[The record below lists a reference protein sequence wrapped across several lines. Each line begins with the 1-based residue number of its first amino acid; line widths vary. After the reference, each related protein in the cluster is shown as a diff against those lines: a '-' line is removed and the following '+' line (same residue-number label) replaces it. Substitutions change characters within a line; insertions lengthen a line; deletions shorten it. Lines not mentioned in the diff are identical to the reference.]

1 MGAEFA
7 IWALDKPEKITLTI
21 QSTKCFEKFQ
31 KMLLLLTSGL
41 TICCTGWLKSAT
53 IKTFYFSSCCFAVG
67 LSSVQFN
74 HNLSL
79 KINDIR
85 FAVYHSFSTRI
96 FFSSVGGKGF
106 SLYMDGA
113 LNLVLSTNLVPV
125 DCAQSLFILSSLF
138 FSLSSLCAFSTPSVW
153 SPAQLASTT
162 PACLLV

>member
-1 MGAEFA
+1 
-7 IWALDKPEKITLTI
+7 
-21 QSTKCFEKFQ
+21 
-31 KMLLLLTSGL
+31 MLLLLTSGL

-113 LNLVLSTNLVPV
+113 LNLVLYQFSPSRLCSVFV
-125 DCAQSLFILSSLF
+125 YSLLSLLLTLISLCLLYS
-138 FSLSSLCAFSTPSVW
+138 FSLISCSTRLHYS
-153 SPAQLASTT
+153 
-162 PACLLV
+162 CLFTRLIRLHLRMSNAR